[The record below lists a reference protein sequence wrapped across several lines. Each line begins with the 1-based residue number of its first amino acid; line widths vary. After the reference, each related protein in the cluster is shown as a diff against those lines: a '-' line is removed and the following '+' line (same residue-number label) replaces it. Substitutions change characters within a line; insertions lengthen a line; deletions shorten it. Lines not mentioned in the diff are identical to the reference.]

1 MNKIIDWNEMWKRA
15 HTIDLPSTDPW
26 SSRAEHFEEHIK
38 SRSRETEDIIARFHC
53 KPTDTVLDIG
63 AGTGRYTL
71 PLSKQVASVTAIE
84 PSVAMRTILEK
95 KQTADHISNI
105 VTLPLLWEDIT
116 IGKEIK
122 PHDIVLASHSLTMY
136 DLKDALLKINRA
148 AKREVWLI
156 LFAGNKMESWTRD
169 TLMKAGVD
177 PNIKQRSFD
186 YLIVYS
192 MLHSLEIY
200 ADVTILTHAFSET
213 YPDVET
219 AVLDWRLLYN
229 IPPENQVFAQEI
241 IRRLHPTGGEYSLA
255 RTSRIA
261 VIHWHVKRDF
271 HCD

>member
-1 MNKIIDWNEMWKRA
+1 MTHIIDWNEIWKLA
-15 HTIDLPSTDPW
+15 HAIDTPSSDPW
-26 SSRAEHFEEHIK
+26 APRAEHFENHVK
-38 SRSRETEDIIARFHC
+38 SRSRETDEIIAKFHC

-63 AGTGRYTL
+63 AGTGRYAI

-84 PSVAMRTILEK
+84 PSAAMRNHLEK
-95 KQTADHISNI
+95 KQAAAQISNI

-116 IGKEIK
+116 IGKEIE
-122 PHDIVLASHSLTMY
+122 PHDIVLAAHSCTMY

-156 LFAGNKMESWTRD
+156 LFAGNRMESWARD
-169 TLMKAGVD
+169 ILMKARVNPD
-177 PNIKQRSFD
+177 IKEKPFD

-200 ADVTILTHAFSET
+200 ADVTICTYAFSET

-219 AVLDWRLLYN
+219 AVQDLRLMYN
-229 IPPENQVFAQEI
+229 IPPENQVFTQEI
-241 IRRLHPTGGEYSLA
+241 QRRLNVTNNTYSLT

-261 VIHWHVKRDF
+261 LIHWHVNRDSNQ
-271 HCD
+271 